1 MRFFVGIL
9 SAFILVFASVLAL
22 SGCQQQR
29 DTQPPQ
35 GHIEATSGQY
45 RVSVHIP
52 HPPLKTRQETYI
64 LSVDDIGTNQ
74 SLDTDTLS
82 AKVTLTMPD
91 HVMEA
96 PTTVKKSSQPGQYEI
111 TTEFTM
117 PGEWVLAVKSTP
129 SAEAVPLKLSVDAN
143 E

>member
-1 MRFFVGIL
+1 MRFFVGVL

-29 DTQPPQ
+29 DAQPTQ

-64 LSVDDIGTNQ
+64 LSVDDIGTSQ
-74 SLDTDTLS
+74 PLDTDTLS
-82 AKVTLTMPD
+82 AKVTMTMPD

-96 PTTVKKSSQPGQYEI
+96 PTTVKKSSKPGQYDI

-117 PGEWVLAVKSTP
+117 SGDWLLEVKPTP
-129 SAEAVPLKLSVDAN
+129 SAKTIPLKLSVDAN